1 MLLYSGTTQHNTVTT
16 TTNWFL
22 TAGTL
27 RSAFVEKDRE
37 PAAADSRLAPTFWA
51 CRDEI
56 DIDSDLKEFIRDLHD
71 GELPNDWRYQ
81 MIVRI
86 IDEII
91 EISQHS
97 DSPEW
102 LDASYQIADSL
113 TCIYTAELAAW
124 FAENASRCE
133 YHDERQEDGCIAANV
148 GLSDRLQ
155 AGQFHC
161 IESMAQRVLCKLSLI

>member
-1 MLLYSGTTQHNTVTT
+1 MTTA
-16 TTNWFL
+16 TNWFL

-56 DIDSDLKEFIRDLHD
+56 EIDSDLEEFIRDLHD

-81 MIVRI
+81 TIVRI
-86 IDEII
+86 LDEII
-91 EISQHS
+91 EISTYN
-97 DSPEW
+97 DSVEW
-102 LDASYQIADSL
+102 ADQPHTIADAL
-113 TCIYTAELAAW
+113 VCIYTAELAAW

-133 YHDERQEDGCIAANV
+133 YHDEWNAEFSIAKAEAS
-148 GLSDRLQ
+148 LSDRMQ
-155 AGQFHC
+155 IAQHQC
-161 IESMAQRVLCKLSLI
+161 IESMAQRVLCKLDLI

>member
-1 MLLYSGTTQHNTVTT
+1 MTT

-56 DIDSDLKEFIRDLHD
+56 EIDSELKEFVRDLHD
-71 GELPNDWRYQ
+71 DELPNDWRYE

-86 IDEII
+86 VDQII
-91 EISQHS
+91 ETSEHNEN
-97 DSPEW
+97 PEW
-102 LDASYQIADSL
+102 SDQPWAIAESLAS
-113 TCIYTAELAAW
+113 IYTAELAAW
-124 FAENASRCE
+124 FAENASRCH
-133 YHDERQEDGCIAANV
+133 YHDQLNDECSIAAEAS
-148 GLSDRLQ
+148 LSDRMQ
-155 AGQFHC
+155 IAQHQC
-161 IESMAQRVLCKLSLI
+161 IESMVQRVLFKLGLI

>member
-1 MLLYSGTTQHNTVTT
+1 MPT

-56 DIDSDLKEFIRDLHD
+56 EIDSDLKEFIRELHD
-71 GELPNDWRYQ
+71 DELPNDWRYQ
-81 MIVRI
+81 TIVRI
-86 IDEII
+86 LDEII
-91 EISQHS
+91 EISAYNLS
-97 DSPEW
+97 VEW
-102 LDASYQIADSL
+102 ADQPHTIADAL
-113 TCIYTAELAAW
+113 VCIYTSELAAW

-133 YHDERQEDGCIAANV
+133 YHDEWNAECCIAAEAS
-148 GLSDRLQ
+148 LSDRMQ
-155 AGQFHC
+155 IAQHQC
-161 IESMAQRVLCKLSLI
+161 IESMAQRVLCKLGLV

>member
-1 MLLYSGTTQHNTVTT
+1 MINTEI
-16 TTNWFL
+16 NWFL

-37 PAAADSRLAPTFWA
+37 PAAADSRLTPTFWEL
-51 CRDEI
+51 RDEI
-56 DIDSDLKEFIRDLHD
+56 NTWGSDLNEFIRDLHD
-71 GELPNDWRYQ
+71 DERPNDWRYE

-86 IDEII
+86 LDEII
-91 EISQHS
+91 EISEHS
-97 DSPEW
+97 NSPEW
-102 LDASYQIADSL
+102 LDASSQIADSL

-124 FAENASRCE
+124 FAENASRCK

-161 IESMAQRVLCKLSLI
+161 IESMAQRVLCKLDLI